1 MRTAILTIVEA
12 SPGDHTGARPLALQQ
27 LSFAAA
33 MRCRQV
39 IVVAERE
46 GDESLA
52 LATRARSLGMTVRFV
67 RDAHGLLGAV
77 SADEELVVVSPELLP
92 EAPEVAE
99 KLQVGTS
106 ILTLPADGAVE
117 AGFERIDGGRAWGGV
132 AVVPGQLVERLADL
146 PPDCDAAA
154 ALLRIAL
161 QAGVRQRSLD
171 DAVLEQG
178 CWSLAPGG
186 RARRL
191 SGKAWLRRQLHWR
204 GRQDLTGRAASVI
217 IGRWL
222 DPLLYRGG
230 EPSGAFALSLLLLG
244 IAFVLPLAGLPA
256 WGLAALA
263 PAVLLQDVASRLR
276 RMVAGPFAQAGG
288 RGAIVRF
295 FPKTVD
301 AVLLIGLGSA
311 IAADWPSRL
320 FPPLVLL
327 AALHAPGADR
337 RPWHIAWAGDRMVL
351 AALLAI
357 GTALGLAQVSTMA
370 VGLAL
375 LVSDLVVARR
385 GAGAFAR

>member
-12 SPGDHTGARPLALQQ
+12 LPADNTGARPLALQQ

-33 MRCRQV
+33 MGCRQA

-77 SADEELVVVSPELLP
+77 SAGEELLVLSPELLP
-92 EAPEVAE
+92 EAPEVAGQ
-99 KLQVGTS
+99 LQGGTS
-106 ILTLPADGAVE
+106 ILTLPADGAIE
-117 AGFERIDGGRAWGGV
+117 AGFERIDGERAWAGV
-132 AVVPGQLVERLADL
+132 AIIPGQLVERLADL

-161 QAGVRQRSLD
+161 QAGVRERPLD
-171 DAVLEQG
+171 GTVLEQG

-191 SGKAWLRRQLHWR
+191 SGEAWLRRQLHWR
-204 GRQDLTGRAASVI
+204 GRHDVTGWAAATL

-230 EPSGAFALSLLLLG
+230 EPGGAFALSLLLL
-244 IAFVLPLAGLPA
+244 AVALVLPLAGLPA

-263 PAVLLQDVASRLR
+263 LAVLLQDLAGRLR
-276 RMVAGPFAQAGG
+276 RMVAGPFAIGG
-288 RGAIVRF
+288 EQRRIARYFTPV
-295 FPKTVD
+295 VD
-301 AVLLIGLGSA
+301 AVLLVALASA
-311 IAADWPSRL
+311 IGGDWMGRL

-327 AALHAPGADR
+327 AALHAPGAER
-337 RPWHIAWAGDRMVL
+337 RPWHVGWAADRMAL
-351 AALLAI
+351 AGLLAI
-357 GTALGLAQVSTMA
+357 GTALGLAQVLTM
-370 VGLAL
+370 VLSLAL
-375 LVSDLVVARR
+375 LVSDQLVARK
-385 GAGAFAR
+385 AAAAR